1 MWWITDVCLIVCK
14 SIERNNKQ
22 SNSGVFTWWTINLI
36 LIEHAGYELQN
47 MDDSDM
53 LNQRHGW
60 SPQSAPFQGGLTR
73 PVSQF
78 SIIPDVKYDLNPS
91 FCSWVMVFNNGVS
104 AEHHDVTVKVTIDL
118 YDVKC
123 QHVITLSCQTL
134 VWGFVVIS
142 VWILKL
148 QRKCVL
154 WGHRDLWPPESGQF
168 ILESKGM
175 IVPDIKT
182 LDITFMGWK
191 VKNERTDR

>member
-1 MWWITDVCLIVCK
+1 
-14 SIERNNKQ
+14 
-22 SNSGVFTWWTINLI
+22 
-36 LIEHAGYELQN
+36 

-104 AEHHDVTVKVTIDL
+104 AEHHDVTVKMTFDL

-154 WGHRDLWPPESGQF
+154 RGHCDLWPFRIWSVHPRVQRDVCARY
-168 ILESKGM
+168 K
-175 IVPDIKT
+175 DIRYHVHEMEGEK
-182 LDITFMGWK
+182 W
-191 VKNERTDR
+191 TDG

>member
-1 MWWITDVCLIVCK
+1 
-14 SIERNNKQ
+14 
-22 SNSGVFTWWTINLI
+22 
-36 LIEHAGYELQN
+36 

-104 AEHHDVTVKVTIDL
+104 AEHHDVTVKMTIDL

>member
-1 MWWITDVCLIVCK
+1 MWWITNVLLIVCK

-78 SIIPDVKYDLNPS
+78 SIIPNVRYDLNPS

-104 AEHHDVTVKVTIDL
+104 AEHHDVTVKMTIDL

>member
-1 MWWITDVCLIVCK
+1 
-14 SIERNNKQ
+14 
-22 SNSGVFTWWTINLI
+22 
-36 LIEHAGYELQN
+36 

-78 SIIPDVKYDLNPS
+78 SIIPNVKYDLNPS

-104 AEHHDVTVKVTIDL
+104 AEHHDVTVKMTIDL

-154 WGHRDLWPPESGQF
+154 WGHRDLWPPESDQF

-175 IVPDIKT
+175 LVPDIKT
-182 LDITFMGWK
+182 LDITFMRWK

>member
-1 MWWITDVCLIVCK
+1 
-14 SIERNNKQ
+14 
-22 SNSGVFTWWTINLI
+22 
-36 LIEHAGYELQN
+36 

-104 AEHHDVTVKVTIDL
+104 AEHYDVTVKMTIDL

-123 QHVITLSCQTL
+123 KHVITLSCQTL

-154 WGHRDLWPPESGQF
+154 WGHRDLWPPESDQF

-175 IVPDIKT
+175 FVPDIKT
-182 LDITFMGWK
+182 LDITFMRWK

>member
-78 SIIPDVKYDLNPS
+78 SIIPNVKYDLNPS

-104 AEHHDVTVKVTIDL
+104 AEHHDVTVKMTLDL

>member
-78 SIIPDVKYDLNPS
+78 SIIPNVKYDLNPS

-104 AEHHDVTVKVTIDL
+104 AEHHDVTVKMTIDL